1 MSSQP
6 NCVSC
11 PININLADWV
21 NENCRHLLCFKHSAE
36 DNGRCAQ
43 QQHTLQGA
51 GNCEVPGLA
60 GAQSLLGAS

>member
-36 DNGRCAQ
+36 DNGRCAV
-43 QQHTLQGA
+43 
-51 GNCEVPGLA
+51 C
-60 GAQSLLGAS
+60 SLRGKVFTV